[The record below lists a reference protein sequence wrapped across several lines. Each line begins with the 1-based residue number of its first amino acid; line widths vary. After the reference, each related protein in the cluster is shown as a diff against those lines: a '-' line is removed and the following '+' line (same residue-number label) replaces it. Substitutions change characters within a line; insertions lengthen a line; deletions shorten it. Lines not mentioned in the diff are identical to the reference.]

1 MLLARHGG
9 SATKD
14 IRRQHADHAV
24 RSYLADECNAQQL
37 RAMADQFGV
46 GILREIVTL
55 TEAMLVAWERS
66 PVE

>member
-1 MLLARHGG
+1 MSPVAQ
-9 SATKD
+9 D

>member
-1 MLLARHGG
+1 
-9 SATKD
+9 
-14 IRRQHADHAV
+14 
-24 RSYLADECNAQQL
+24 
-37 RAMADQFGV
+37 MADQFGV